1 MSAPVN
7 EPAHKPGGGGPRQ
20 GESRSLPDQVTMGL
34 LEFVTAHAL
43 DEDYYARAAQERES
57 GEAGP
62 GRPAMGLGGALA
74 LAVFAVLAVT
84 AAAQTSQNSVSDE
97 RERRELVSQ
106 VQARRHELT
115 QDRTALRAL
124 DREVRRIERAL
135 LTANSDDRQ
144 LVADR
149 ELLAIKTG
157 VDPVRGPGVEIVVDD
172 APNASADRDRVLDS
186 DLQKVV
192 NGLWQ
197 AGAEAISING
207 ERLTNLSAIRHAG
220 SAITVNFTSLS
231 RPYRILAIGDSN
243 RLQGDFAETTTGRTW
258 LDLQR
263 QIGLEFTLRARTSIQ
278 LPGEGTPQLRH
289 AVTKGKKLS

>member
-1 MSAPVN
+1 MSG
-7 EPAHKPGGGGPRQ
+7 PARQ
-20 GESRSLPDQVTMGL
+20 GPPEATRPLPDQVTMGL

-43 DEDYYARAAQERES
+43 DEDYYAHAAEARRS
-57 GEAGP
+57 GQAGP
-62 GRPAMGLGGALA
+62 GRPVMGLAGALA
-74 LAVFAVLAVT
+74 LAIFAVLAVT

-106 VQARRHELT
+106 VQDRRHDLN
-115 QDRTALRAL
+115 QDRAALREL
-124 DREVRRIERAL
+124 EREVRRLERAL
-135 LTANSDDRQ
+135 LVANSDDRQ
-144 LVADR
+144 LLADR
-149 ELLAIKTG
+149 EMLAIKTG

-172 APNASADRDRVLDS
+172 APNARADRERVLDS
-186 DLQKVV
+186 DLQKIV

-207 ERLTNLSAIRHAG
+207 QRLTNLSAIRHAG

-231 RPYRILAIGDSN
+231 RPYRVLAIGDDK

-263 QIGLEFTLRARTSIQ
+263 QIGLRFTMQARTSIQ
-278 LPGEGTPQLRH
+278 VPGAGTPQLRY